1 MLSNTPCTQI
11 QLRGFHTPSAILLKR
26 LGLIILLGVLGSIL
40 CSTTHAEPPIAE
52 VLKTTNKLDLGPY
65 IEYACETNGPISYPD
80 AFNLE
85 YAPLP
90 GNKISFGYYPH
101 PCWFRFALK
110 NTSDLPLN
118 AVIQFKY
125 SLTDHIEVYSQQ
137 NGLLRLSEM
146 GDNLPF
152 ASRPLNTRLNAET
165 VRFAPLE
172 TVLFY
177 TRVTTTSTFTLPI
190 EVSAEKPFLES
201 SFTEEWILGIF
212 YGISL
217 GLMAYN
223 FFLFLS
229 TRETAYIY
237 YVLHVLSVT
246 AFFTAIDGI
255 SFQWWPNAA
264 GWQNI
269 SVNTFAYSAMLFGVM
284 FAKHY
289 LNVKPATHINRICNL
304 AIAINVLSF
313 LALALA
319 PYRINAI
326 ILPLSGMLAMLSM
339 MAAGIVRLKQ
349 NYQPARVFV
358 LAWIVFLIM
367 VLSVALNAFGVIS
380 ALILSLYGLKIG
392 FISQQILLS
401 VGMGNR
407 INQLKDEMLRSQQ
420 SQIEAKAESRAKSDF
435 LAKMSH
441 EIRTPM
447 NGVLGMAQ
455 LLKDT
460 PLNPSQFHY
469 VNTIHGSGQALLGVI
484 NDILDYSKIEAGKME
499 LEKIPFNLENLL
511 NECASMFSLVAD
523 EKKLTL
529 VCAMQPGLPTHIK
542 GDPTRLRQIILNLL
556 GNAFKFTET
565 GEVVLRVLVMGES
578 SVEPSTKSCDH
589 NLRFEISDS
598 GIGMSEDVQKN
609 LFQSFHQADTSTTR
623 KYGGTGLGLA
633 ISQQL
638 VNLME
643 GEIGVESTPNV
654 GTTFWFTIPVE
665 SVQAFPEVSSNDID
679 LKGKRVLIVDD
690 NPTFCEIMSSELI
703 SWGMLA
709 TIAYSGHEA
718 LKYLEQHREHEPF
731 DLLSIDIDMPKM
743 NGLELCRRIQK
754 HPVDASTPKM
764 LLTAARLYPNN
775 EDLAKMG
782 VAMIIE
788 KPISSSLL
796 RSAFSQLLF
805 KTSARESST
814 IEQPKQPHI
823 EAPFQSIRVLVAD
836 DNEVNRMVI
845 SGMLK
850 KLGATSENVVDGAKA
865 FEAYKNSSNKYDLIL
880 MDCEMPEMDG
890 FQTTQ
895 AIRKLEQEESL
906 PTTPIIALTAHV
918 MKEQQDKCMA
928 AGMDDHLAKPIE
940 MELLVTKIRKWIEK
954 A

>member
-1 MLSNTPCTQI
+1 MSY
-11 QLRGFHTPSAILLKR
+11 
-26 LGLIILLGVLGSIL
+26 
-40 CSTTHAEPPIAE
+40 AEPPAAE
-52 VLKTTNKLDLGPY
+52 VSGRTNKLDLGPY
-65 IEYACETNGPISYPD
+65 IHYACEMNGP
-80 AFNLE
+80 LE
-85 YAPLP
+85 YPNAFKLDYQPLP
-90 GNKISFGYYPH
+90 RDKISFGYYPH

-110 NTSDLPLN
+110 NTSNLPLD

-125 SLTDHIEVYSQQ
+125 SLTDHIEVYSEQ
-137 NGLLRLSEM
+137 NGLLKLSEM
-146 GDNLPF
+146 GDSLPF
-152 ASRPLNTRLNAET
+152 STRPLNTRLNAET
-165 VRFAPLE
+165 VHFSPRE
-172 TVLFY
+172 TINFY

-190 EVSAEKPFLES
+190 EVSASKPFLES
-201 SFTEEWILGIF
+201 SFTEEWILGVF

-229 TRETAYIY
+229 TKETAYIY

-246 AFFTAIDGI
+246 AFFTTIDGI
-255 SFQWWPNAA
+255 SFQWWPNAV

-269 SVNTFAYSAMLFGVM
+269 SVNIFAYAAMLFGVM

-304 AIAINVLSF
+304 AIAINILS
-313 LALALA
+313 LIALALA
-319 PYRINAI
+319 PYRINAM
-326 ILPLSGMLAMLSM
+326 ILPLSGMLAMLSV
-339 MAAGIVRLKQ
+339 MAAGIVRLRQ
-349 NYQPARVFV
+349 NYQPAKVFV

-420 SQIEAKAESRAKSDF
+420 SQIEAKAESRAKSEF

-469 VNTIHGSGQALLGVI
+469 VNTIHGSGKALLGVI
-484 NDILDYSKIEAGKME
+484 NDILDYSKIEAGKMD

-542 GDPTRLRQIILNLL
+542 GDPTRLRQIVLNLL
-556 GNAFKFTET
+556 GNAFKFTEA
-565 GEVVLRVLVMGES
+565 GEVVLRAFVVGEINT
-578 SVEPSTKSCDH
+578 ETTDY

-598 GIGMSEDVQKN
+598 GIGMSEEVQKN

-643 GEIGVESTPNV
+643 GEIGVESTPGE
-654 GTTFWFTIPVE
+654 GTTFWFQIPAE
-665 SVQAFPEVSSNDID
+665 SVPAFPEATSNDID
-679 LKGKRVLIVDD
+679 LRGKRVLIIDD

-703 SWGMLA
+703 SWGMLV
-709 TIAYSGHEA
+709 TVAYSGGEA
-718 LKYLEQHREHEPF
+718 LTHLEQHRENEPF

-743 NGLELCRRIQK
+743 NGLELSRRIQK
-754 HPVDASTPKM
+754 HPIDAQIPKM
-764 LLTAARLYPNN
+764 LLTAARLYPNT

-782 VAMIIE
+782 VSMIIE

-796 RSAFSQLLF
+796 RSAFSQLLI
-805 KTSARESST
+805 KTSTKTDPTE
-814 IEQPKQPHI
+814 EQPKPTHI
-823 EAPFQSIRVLVAD
+823 QAPFQDLRVLVAD

-850 KLGATSENVVDGAKA
+850 KLGGTNDNVVDGAQA
-865 FEAYKNSSNKYDLIL
+865 FEAYKNQPSAYDLIL

-890 FQTTQ
+890 FQTTV
-895 AIRKLEQEESL
+895 AIRKFEQDKSI
-906 PTTPIIALTAHV
+906 PAIPIIALTAHV
-918 MKEQQDKCMA
+918 MKEQQEKCLA
-928 AGMDDHLAKPIE
+928 SGMNDHLAKPIE
-940 MELLVTKIRKWIEK
+940 LELLVTKIRKWLEK